1 MVTLALRQAS
11 DTIDLVSRVSGPKG
25 LFSTLSLPKP
35 CISTSRVAM
44 AMVRCVGKVGR
55 KSFDYPV
62 TILPPIPLW
71 TESILLRE

>member
-1 MVTLALRQAS
+1 MLALRQAS

-25 LFSTLSLPKP
+25 LFRTLSLPEP
-35 CISTSRVAM
+35 CISTSGVAM

-62 TILPPIPLW
+62 TTPLPGIPLW
-71 TESILLRE
+71 AESILLRE